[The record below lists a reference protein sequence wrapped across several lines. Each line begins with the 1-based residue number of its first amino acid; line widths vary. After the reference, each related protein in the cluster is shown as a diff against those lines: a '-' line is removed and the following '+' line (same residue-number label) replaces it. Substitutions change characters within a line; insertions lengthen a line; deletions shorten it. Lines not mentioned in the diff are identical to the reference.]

1 MISAAAGNFHAL
13 RAAYPMLHKPGCSVI
28 NISAPQAFLPMELQT
43 HACAA
48 KAGVDML
55 ALESGGARLRVNSIC
70 SGPIEGTEGLRR
82 PAPAAKI
89 KGGITDSVPLGRFG
103 QMQDIANAAL
113 FLSSPL
119 AS

>member
-1 MISAAAGNFHAL
+1 M
-13 RAAYPMLHKPGCSVI
+13 V
-28 NISAPQAFLPMELQT
+28 LQT

-55 ALESGGARLRVNSIC
+55 ALECGGARLRVNSIC

-113 FLSSPL
+113 AKASS
-119 AS
+119 